1 MANYFLPGYTTP
13 AGVDSREE
21 VRAYQRML
29 GVTADGVWGPVT
41 QAAYDT
47 YAAGKAD
54 PYSANMDAFRN
65 YYESIFGA
73 LSTPGISVSVPSREE
88 LAQDYADI
96 LRPGVDLAISKRR
109 ARGEEEMA
117 EIDADAASRGM
128 AASTYVSSMKE
139 REDDDVEEDVSMME
153 AQYTATLAERIAS
166 ALEYYTSLGMQAAS
180 ANAQTAAS
188 ARNAAASIAAQW
200 YQSYLDSLA
209 AGTAFPGADSGSGG
223 GLSVEDYLKYVSM
236 LSASEREALFSSS
249 SSYWAQRR
257 EELIGAL
264 SKEAYEAL
272 VKSYGRT
279 LGTSGG
285 GAWAMSLR

>member
-1 MANYFLPGYTTP
+1 
-13 AGVDSREE
+13 
-21 VRAYQRML
+21 
-29 GVTADGVWGPVT
+29 
-41 QAAYDT
+41 
-47 YAAGKAD
+47 
-54 PYSANMDAFRN
+54 
-65 YYESIFGA
+65 
-73 LSTPGISVSVPSREE
+73 
-88 LAQDYADI
+88 
-96 LRPGVDLAISKRR
+96 
-109 ARGEEEMA
+109 
-117 EIDADAASRGM
+117 M

-264 SKEAYEAL
+264 GKEAYEAL